1 MEEKKNDILYRGTT
15 PTHSFTLPE
24 ELKEVELSAL
34 YITYRQGGNTVLEKA
49 LSDVTVEA
57 GVVTVQLTQEDT
69 LAFQNKGAVQIQIR
83 LRTAA
88 GDALASDIIKVDV
101 GRVLKDGVI

>member
-1 MEEKKNDILYRGTT
+1 M
-15 PTHSFTLPE
+15 
-24 ELKEVELSAL
+24 
-34 YITYRQGGNTVLEKA
+34 
-49 LSDVTVEA
+49 TVEA